1 MMKRL
6 VPLGAVALLLS
17 TLSTAAEVVPLPS
30 FNGVELRGGGEVH
43 VVPARTQSVA
53 ILEGSSAITHIYVET
68 DGGLRIDTCR
78 ERCPSGYHLSVE
90 IHSPEVVP
98 LAVDGGGVINV
109 AGGFAPQSHLATLVN
124 GGGRIDARAVNA
136 ADVSAAIN
144 GGGELLVHADVRL
157 SGAVRGG
164 GLVRY
169 WGNPRMKS
177 SAIEGGGS
185 IRPGD

>member
-1 MMKRL
+1 MRRL
-6 VPLGAVALLLS
+6 IPLGAMALALS
-17 TLSTAAEVVPLPS
+17 TISAAAELVPLPS
-30 FNGVELRGGGEVH
+30 FNAVDLRGGGEVH
-43 VVPARTQSVA
+43 VVPAPTQSVA
-53 ILEGSSAITHIYVET
+53 IVQGSDAITRIYVDR
-68 DGGLRIDTCR
+68 DGSLKIDTCR
-78 ERCPSGYHLSVE
+78 ERCPSAYHLSVE
-90 IHSPEVVP
+90 VRSPEVLP

-109 AGGFAPQSHLATLVN
+109 AGGFAPQRHLATLVN
-124 GGGRIDARAVNA
+124 GGGRIDARAVSA

-144 GGGELLVHADVRL
+144 GGGELLVHADMRL

-164 GLVRY
+164 GVVRY